1 MKNKVNKRIYD
12 IIMDDIH
19 SSDTKFSQITTAQVG
34 KLVGDHVSINSIR
47 DKIQLLIKKGYF
59 NGEYELWI
67 NNKYH
72 NRVIYAGNVTPE

>member
-1 MKNKVNKRIYD
+1 M
-12 IIMDDIH
+12 
-19 SSDTKFSQITTAQVG
+19 
-34 KLVGDHVSINSIR
+34 
-47 DKIQLLIKKGYF
+47 IQLLIKKGYF

>member
-59 NGEYELWI
+59 NGEYELCI
-67 NNKYH
+67 NNK
-72 NRVIYAGNVTPE
+72 